1 MNLISLAVDYSQKA
15 KYWWRWLVFN
25 GSRFLFVQVI
35 FYEQDWNP
43 QADKQALQRA
53 HRIGQKSPVLALNLI
68 TPNTIEE
75 VSTVK
80 GMMKL
85 TSSNSLIS
93 EYTPS
98 TIQGNRSLGAK
109 PVQWTYR

>member
-1 MNLISLAVDYSQKA
+1 
-15 KYWWRWLVFN
+15 
-25 GSRFLFVQVI
+25 VQVI

-53 HRIGQKSPVLALNLI
+53 HRIGQKSPVLAINLI

-85 TSSNSLIS
+85 TSSKSLIS
-93 EYTPS
+93 ECTPS
-98 TIQGNRSLGAK
+98 TI
-109 PVQWTYR
+109 

>member
-1 MNLISLAVDYSQKA
+1 M
-15 KYWWRWLVFN
+15 
-25 GSRFLFVQVI
+25 QVI

-53 HRIGQKSPVLALNLI
+53 HRIGQKSPVLAINLI

-80 GMMKL
+80 GMIL
-85 TSSNSLIS
+85 LSQHGFWLGVDCFAYNTFQS
-93 EYTPS
+93 
-98 TIQGNRSLGAK
+98 GNFSAGLEVHR
-109 PVQWTYR
+109 VEV